1 VAIIWINILPDLKGL
16 NLGDPSFNRGI
27 HMSDEEQTPPGRSFW
42 SGTISIGLVN
52 VPVKLYTMIREQSY
66 SFHFLRK
73 NDGCPLRYQR
83 VCTYDNEV
91 VEWADVA
98 RGYEVQKGEFI
109 TFTKEELD
117 AIRPESDRRIKIDK
131 FIQYLGVDPLYF
143 QNNYIL
149 GPDEAGDAYG
159 LLYSA
164 LDKRGMAGIGRY
176 TMRTK
181 EYPVLIHAYKGAL
194 ILTTLRYPNEV
205 IDPGTLKDIKAL
217 KEPGKK
223 ELELAYKIL
232 ENLTGDFDITEY
244 KDTYRENVEKLIK
257 KKMKRETI
265 KVEKPEKREEVKELM
280 VALEQTLQQMKKK

>member
-1 VAIIWINILPDLKGL
+1 L
-16 NLGDPSFNRGI
+16 
-27 HMSDEEQTPPGRSFW
+27 SDEEQAPPGRSFW
-42 SGTISIGLVN
+42 SGTINIGLVN
-52 VPVKLYTMIREQSY
+52 VPVKLYTMIRDQSY

-73 NDGCPLRYQR
+73 KDGCPLRYQR

-91 VEWADVA
+91 VEWADVS
-98 RGYEVQKGEFI
+98 RGYEVQKGEFV

-131 FIQYLGVDPLYF
+131 FVQVLGVDPLYF
-143 QNNYIL
+143 QSSYIL
-149 GPDEAGDAYG
+149 GPDKSGDAYG

-164 LDKRGMAGIGRY
+164 LEKKGMAGVGRY

-181 EYPVLIHAYKGAL
+181 EYPVLIHAYRGAL

-205 IDPGTLKDIKAL
+205 IDPGSVKDIKEL
-217 KEPGKK
+217 KH
-223 ELELAYKIL
+223 
-232 ENLTGDFDITEY
+232 

-257 KKMKRETI
+257 KKLKGETI

-280 VALEQTLQQMKKK
+280 VALEETLQQMKKG